1 MRIHSQALRQIAR
14 HAAAEYPAEC
24 CGLLVGR
31 GDEVRTASAVRNLL
45 GGERCDR
52 FELDPVG
59 HVQVWERA
67 HANGEDV
74 IGCYHSH
81 PDGQAQPS
89 SIDRRLAR
97 GFGGPFG
104 YLVVAV
110 DGESGS
116 CEVFAGQIQEDGEI
130 IPVPLEVI
138 EGTDA
143 SSGGAGSGSCAAGA
157 GGAAATA

>member
-1 MRIHSQALRQIAR
+1 LRIHSQALRQIAR

-24 CGLLVGR
+24 CGLLVGK

-81 PDGQAQPS
+81 PDGHAEPS

-104 YLVVAV
+104 YLVVAI

-116 CEVFAGQIQEDGEI
+116 CEVFAGQIQGDGEI

-138 EGTDA
+138 EGADA
-143 SSGGAGSGSCAAGA
+143 TESGAGSASPAAGDET
-157 GGAAATA
+157 AATA